1 MTTGPEHDRWE
12 DAAATYVLGALPDDE
27 RPGYEAHLKTCPTCR
42 DEVED
47 LRVAAQALPVS
58 PPPMLPPPALKARI
72 MAEVEREA
80 QLLASAGEPR
90 TAPKPE
96 KRRRFSFGG
105 GALALPRP
113 AFGALACALLAAGVV
128 LGGVLFSSGART
140 VDFQSTLPQ
149 ASAELEISD
158 DGAIL
163 TANKLP
169 APPEG
174 KTYMVWMQRENGTIE
189 PTSALFTPRADGTAT
204 ASVTGDLD
212 GVENVLV
219 NTEPPGGS
227 PQPTSAARHDR
238 RAHLSPSPPGRGRA
252 ARARTRSAR
261 PRRRR

>member
-12 DAAATYVLGALPDDE
+12 DAAATYVLGALPEDE
-27 RPGYEAHLKTCPTCR
+27 RHGYEAHLKGCPACR

-47 LRVAAQALPVS
+47 LRVAAEALPAS

-80 QLLASAGEPR
+80 QLLASASAPPR
-90 TAPKPE
+90 KAPRE
-96 KRRRFSFGG
+96 RRRWLGFGG

-113 AFGALACALLAAGVV
+113 ALGALACALLAAGVV
-128 LGGVLFSSGART
+128 LGGVLFSNGART
-140 VDFQSTLPQ
+140 VPFETTLPQ
-149 ASAELEISD
+149 ASAELKIED

-163 TANKLP
+163 TADGLP

-174 KTYMVWMQRENGTIE
+174 KVYMVWMQREDGTVE
-189 PTSALFTPRADGTAT
+189 PTSALFTPRADGTAS

-212 GVENVLV
+212 DVENVLV

-227 PQPTSAARHDR
+227 PQPTSEVLMEAK
-238 RAHLSPSPPGRGRA
+238 L
-252 ARARTRSAR
+252 T
-261 PRRRR
+261 

>member
-12 DAAATYVLGALPDDE
+12 DAAATYVLGALPEDE
-27 RPGYEAHLKTCPTCR
+27 RHGYEAHLKTCPTCR

-47 LRVAAQALPVS
+47 LRVAAEALPVS

-80 QLLASAGEPR
+80 QLLASAGGPER

-96 KRRRFSFGG
+96 KRRRFTFGG

-128 LGGVLFSSGART
+128 LGGVLFCSGART

-149 ASAELEISD
+149 ASAELEIEGRRRD
-158 DGAIL
+158 PDGQRAPGPARGQDL
-163 TANKLP
+163 HGLDAAPRTARSSRP
-169 APPEG
+169 RRSSRRAPTGP
-174 KTYMVWMQRENGTIE
+174 
-189 PTSALFTPRADGTAT
+189 PT

-212 GVENVLV
+212 DVENVLV

-227 PQPTSAARHDR
+227 PQPTSA
-238 RAHLSPSPPGRGRA
+238 PVMTA
-252 ARARTRSAR
+252 ALT
-261 PRRRR
+261 